1 MADPKNYYSTVSS
14 VSTNKRITKEKNRG
28 QDYKAIYSRK
38 GKITSENGSSSYL
51 NSLTKENG
59 DKQKFIAIYDTREY
73 KGGGVTYEK
82 NNKQVFK
89 TGSAGNRLFKKKS
102 KKINRNL

>member
-1 MADPKNYYSTVSS
+1 MADPKIYHGTVSS
-14 VSTNKRITKEKNRG
+14 VSTNKRITKEKNDR

-38 GKITSENGSSSYL
+38 GKITSENGNATYL

-59 DKQKFIAIYDTREY
+59 DKQKFIAVYDTREH
-73 KGGGVTYEK
+73 GGGVTYEK
-82 NNKQVFK
+82 NNRQVYRP
-89 TGSAGNRLFKKKS
+89 GPAGDRLFKKKT

>member
-1 MADPKNYYSTVSS
+1 MADPKIYHNAVSF
-14 VSTNKRITKEKNRG
+14 VSTNKRITEEKNG
-28 QDYKAIYSRK
+28 KQDYKAMYTRK

-59 DKQKFIAIYDTREY
+59 DKQKFIAVYDTREHE
-73 KGGGVTYEK
+73 GGGVTYEK
-82 NNKQVFK
+82 NNRQVFK
-89 TGSAGNRLFKKKS
+89 TDRAGDRLFKKKM